1 MVLMLLGIGAIG
13 APSVVGAQAV
23 ALPAFDVASIRE
35 VPSPT
40 EDVQAGLFHVG
51 VKIDGSRADYG
62 FMSLAELIPYAY
74 RVKPYQVAGPSWL
87 GDTRWNIVAKI
98 PEGRVAARAPE
109 MMQTLLGERF
119 KLALH
124 RENREQAVYALV
136 IAKGGP
142 QLREAAGG
150 EETPS
155 AGLSIKNEGRGMAI
169 SGAAA
174 GTIRLTPSPSGG
186 MQMEVAKVT
195 MAAFADILTQFMDR
209 PVVDTTELKAS
220 YQLSLDVPVQAMTGM
235 NFAQKVAAFA
245 GLSSFGVRGAAVPD
259 SESVSLAVIQAVKRL
274 GLDLQPR
281 KAPVETL
288 VVDHAEKTPTA
299 N

>member
-13 APSVVGAQAV
+13 APSVAGAQAV
-23 ALPAFDVASIRE
+23 ALASAQRPNAAEAVRPAFDVVIRE

-74 RVKPYQVAGPSWL
+74 RVKRYQVAGPGWL

-124 RENREQAVYALV
+124 RENREQAVVRARHSQRRTT
-136 IAKGGP
+136 AE
-142 QLREAAGG
+142 R
-150 EETPS
+150 S
-155 AGLSIKNEGRGMAI
+155 GR
-169 SGAAA
+169 
-174 GTIRLTPSPSGG
+174 R
-186 MQMEVAKVT
+186 
-195 MAAFADILTQFMDR
+195 R
-209 PVVDTTELKAS
+209 
-220 YQLSLDVPVQAMTGM
+220 
-235 NFAQKVAAFA
+235 
-245 GLSSFGVRGAAVPD
+245 RD
-259 SESVSLAVIQAVKRL
+259 SECR
-274 GLDLQPR
+274 P
-281 KAPVETL
+281 EY
-288 VVDHAEKTPTA
+288 
-299 N
+299 

>member
-1 MVLMLLGIGAIG
+1 MSITHGDGCGLKAGAPMVLMLLGIGAIG

-23 ALPAFDVASIRE
+23 AVRPAFDVASIRQ

-74 RVKPYQVAGPSWL
+74 RVKPYQVVGPSWL

-98 PEGRVAARAPE
+98 PDGQLVARAPE

-119 KLALH
+119 KLAL
-124 RENREQAVYALV
+124 
-136 IAKGGP
+136 

-150 EETPS
+150 EEIPS
-155 AGLSIKNEGRGMAI
+155 GGLSIKNEGSGMAI

-174 GTIRLTPSPSGG
+174 GTMRLTPSPSGG
-186 MQMEVAKVT
+186 MQMEIAKVT
-195 MAAFADILTQFMDR
+195 MASFADVLTQFMDR
-209 PVVDTTELKAS
+209 PVVDTTELKGS
-220 YQLSLDVPVQAMTGM
+220 YQISLDVPFQAMTGM
-235 NFAQKVAAFA
+235 SFAQKVAAFA
-245 GLSSFGVRGAAVPD
+245 GFGSFGARGAAVPD
-259 SESVSLAVIQAVKRL
+259 SENLSPTIIQAVKRL